1 MVPAYTLSTYVLGV
15 RRDAPI
21 VAKCI
26 VIQPHL
32 GDLSRAEGI
41 VVTEFGPVP
50 VSWKVVDGTLAF
62 AFTVPVGVKAA
73 VFLPAGPFGTVAI
86 NGRPVA
92 TRGRG
97 RWRTLE
103 LGPGSHEGTSR

>member
-21 VAKCI
+21 VEKCI

-32 GDLSRAEGI
+32 GDLTYAAGA

-50 VSWKVVDGTLAF
+50 VSWKVVDGTLDF
-62 AFTVPVGVKAA
+62 AFTVPAGVKAA
-73 VFLPAGPFGTVAI
+73 VSLPAGPLGTVTLD
-86 NGRPVA
+86 GRPVA
-92 TRGRG
+92 TGARG

-103 LGPGSHEGTSR
+103 LGPGCHEGASR